1 MVSVLQDFWWFLVLI
16 GVMILLH
23 ELGHYLVGRFFDVK
37 IDAFSIGF
45 GPRLFGFQRGETDF
59 KVCLILFGGYVK
71 FAGEYPGETP
81 ATGKS
86 PIQEAYEA
94 TGLAAPESEQ
104 VSERPATLDPRA
116 LPSKPRWQRLCITCA
131 GPATNVVLAIALLT
145 GLYMVQ
151 YPKIPMPPSPTVGY
165 VAPDGPAAKAGIRE
179 GDKVVQI
186 DGVVDPTWETIT
198 LQEIASA
205 KRAMDV
211 WVVRDG
217 QRLNFSVTPQ
227 YDEKQHVGIAGWMQ
241 SSPVQVSGYCC
252 NVEVAKQAGLKKGDT
267 FVSLNGKPIRTS
279 TRLLDLIAA
288 TKGSPAD
295 LVYLRD
301 GKEYHTTVTPV
312 WNDYG
317 GSPAWRIGAGL
328 ESPVEIVKLPFREA
342 LAESW
347 RQNLQS
353 TKLIYQFLQ
362 GIAERRMSAKG
373 LSGPIGIAQ
382 LSGQAAREGAAVYIG
397 LMAAVSL
404 NLAIFNLLPI
414 PILDGGA
421 MLMLLVEM
429 LLRRDLSL
437 RIKEAIVRVGF
448 VFLMM
453 VVVFV
458 LYNDIAKI
466 FPQG

>member
-1 MVSVLQDFWWFLVLI
+1 MVSVLQDVWWFLILI

-45 GPRLFGFQRGETDF
+45 GPRLFGFRSGETDF

-71 FAGEYPGETP
+71 FAGEQPGD
-81 ATGKS
+81 
-86 PIQEAYEA
+86 
-94 TGLAAPESEQ
+94 EQ
-104 VSERPATLDPRA
+104 ANDPRA
-116 LPSKPRWQRLCITCA
+116 LPSKPRWQRMCITFA
-131 GPATNVVLAIALLT
+131 GPATNFVLAVALLT

-151 YPKIPMPPSPTVGY
+151 YPKIPMPPNPTVGEL
-165 VAPDGPAAKAGIRE
+165 APDGAAAKAGIRE
-179 GDKVVQI
+179 GDQVVQI
-186 DGVVDPTWETIT
+186 DGVQDPNWETIA
-198 LQEIASA
+198 LKEIASS
-205 KRAMDV
+205 KRPMDV

-217 QRLNFSVTPQ
+217 QRLNFTVTPT
-227 YDEKQHVGIAGWMQ
+227 YDDKDHVGYAGWKP
-241 SSPVQVSGYCC
+241 SNIVHVAGYCC
-252 NVEVAKQAGLKKGDT
+252 NLEIAQKAGLKKGDT
-267 FVSLNGKPIRTS
+267 FLSVNGKPVRTS
-279 TRLLDLIAA
+279 TGLLELIAEA
-288 TKGSPAD
+288 KGSPVD
-295 LVYLRD
+295 LAYLRD

-312 WNDYG
+312 WNDFQ
-317 GSPAWRIGAGL
+317 GSKAWRIGASL

-342 LAESW
+342 VAESW
-347 RQNLQS
+347 RRNVQI
-353 TKLIYQFLQ
+353 TKLTYQFLQ
-362 GIAERRMSAKG
+362 GIVERRMSAKG

-382 LSGQAAREGAAVYIG
+382 LSGEAARQGPTVYIE
-397 LMAAVSL
+397 LMAGVSL

-414 PILDGGA
+414 PILDGGV

-458 LYNDIAKI
+458 LYNDIAKMM
-466 FPQG
+466 PPG

>member
-71 FAGEYPGETP
+71 FAGEQPGD
-81 ATGKS
+81 
-86 PIQEAYEA
+86 
-94 TGLAAPESEQ
+94 EQ
-104 VSERPATLDPRA
+104 SNDPRA
-116 LPSKPRWQRLCITCA
+116 LPSKPRWQRMCITFA

-151 YPKIPMPPSPTVGY
+151 YPKIPMPPDPTVGY

-186 DGVVDPTWETIT
+186 DGVMDPTWETIAVR
-198 LQEIASA
+198 EIASA
-205 KRAMDV
+205 KRPMDV
-211 WVVRDG
+211 WVMRDG
-217 QRLNFSVTPQ
+217 QRLNFTVTPV
-227 YDEKQHVGIAGWMQ
+227 YDEKQHVGLAGWTQ
-241 SSPVQVSGYCC
+241 SSAVQVNGYCC

-267 FVSLNGKPIRTS
+267 FVSINGKPVRTS
-279 TRLLDLIAA
+279 MRLLDLIAE

-295 LVYLRD
+295 LVYLRG
-301 GKEYHTTVTPV
+301 GKEYHTTVAPV
-312 WNDYG
+312 WSDYQ
-317 GSPAWRIGAGL
+317 GSKAWRIGAGL

-347 RQNLQS
+347 RQNVQS

-362 GIAERRMSAKG
+362 GIVERRMSAKG

-414 PILDGGA
+414 PILDGGV

-458 LYNDIAKI
+458 LYNDIAKML
-466 FPQG
+466 PQG

>member
-45 GPRLFGFQRGETDF
+45 GPRLFGFRRGETDF

-71 FAGEYPGETP
+71 FAGEQPGD
-81 ATGKS
+81 
-86 PIQEAYEA
+86 
-94 TGLAAPESEQ
+94 EQ
-104 VSERPATLDPRA
+104 AEDPRA
-116 LPSKPRWQRLCITCA
+116 LPSKPRWQRLCITFA
-131 GPATNVVLAIALLT
+131 GPATNVILAIALLT

-151 YPKIPMPPSPTVGY
+151 YPKLPMPPDPTVGY
-165 VAPDGPAAKAGIRE
+165 VAPDGPAAKAGVKE

-186 DGVVDPTWETIT
+186 DGVMDPTWETIA

-205 KRAMDV
+205 KRPMDV

-217 QRLNFSVTPQ
+217 QRLNFSVTPV
-227 YDEKQHVGIAGWMQ
+227 YDDKQHVGIAGWMQ
-241 SSPVQVSGYCC
+241 STPVQVSGYCC
-252 NVEVAKQAGLKKGDT
+252 NIEVAKQAGLKKGDT
-267 FVSLNGKPIRTS
+267 FVSINGKPVRTS
-279 TRLLDLIAA
+279 MKLLDLIAE

-301 GKEYHTTVTPV
+301 GKEYHTTVKPV
-312 WNDYG
+312 WSDYQ
-317 GSPAWRIGAGL
+317 GSKAWRIGAGL

-347 RQNLQS
+347 RQNVQN

-382 LSGQAAREGAAVYIG
+382 LSGQAAREGPAVYIG

-414 PILDGGA
+414 PILDGGV
-421 MLMLLVEM
+421 MLMLAVEM

-458 LYNDIAKI
+458 LYNDIAKML
-466 FPQG
+466 PQG

>member
-1 MVSVLQDFWWFLVLI
+1 MVSFLQDFWWFLVLI

-45 GPRLFGFQRGETDF
+45 GPRLFGFHRGETDF

-71 FAGEYPGETP
+71 FAGEQPGE
-81 ATGKS
+81 
-86 PIQEAYEA
+86 
-94 TGLAAPESEQ
+94 EQ
-104 VSERPATLDPRA
+104 QTSDPRA
-116 LPSKPRWQRLCITCA
+116 LPFKPRWQRLCITFA
-131 GPATNVVLAIALLT
+131 GPATNIVLAVALLT

-151 YPKIPMPPSPTVGY
+151 YPKIPMPPDPTVGY
-165 VAPDGPAAKAGIRE
+165 VAPNGPAAKAGIRE

-186 DGVVDPTWETIT
+186 DGVVDPTWETIAVK
-198 LQEIASA
+198 EIASA
-205 KRAMDV
+205 KRPMDV
-211 WVVRDG
+211 WVERDG
-217 QRLNFSVTPQ
+217 QRLNFTVTPV
-227 YDEKQHVGIAGWMQ
+227 YDDKQHLGYAGWSQAMA
-241 SSPVQVSGYCC
+241 VEVAGYCC
-252 NVEVAKQAGLKKGDT
+252 NIDAAQKAGLKKGDT
-267 FVSLNGKPIRTS
+267 FVSMNGKPIRSS
-279 TRLLDLIAA
+279 TRLLDAIANA
-288 TKGSPAD
+288 KGSPID
-295 LVYLRD
+295 LAYSRGGKVY
-301 GKEYHTTVTPV
+301 HSSVTPV
-312 WNDYG
+312 WDQDNK
-317 GSPAWRIGAGL
+317 SWRIGAAL

-342 LAESW
+342 VAESW
-347 RQNLQS
+347 HQNVQS

-382 LSGQAAREGAAVYIG
+382 LSGEAAREGAAVYIG

-437 RIKEAIVRVGF
+437 KIKEAIVRVGF

-466 FPQG
+466 LPPG